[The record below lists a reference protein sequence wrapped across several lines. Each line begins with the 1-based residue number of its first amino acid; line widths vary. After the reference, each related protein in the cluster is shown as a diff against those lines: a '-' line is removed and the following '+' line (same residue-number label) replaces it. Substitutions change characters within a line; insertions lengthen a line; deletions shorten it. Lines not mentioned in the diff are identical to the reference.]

1 MFKQSSNFY
10 KSGLIL
16 KNMHL
21 RENLIVWVDIYYALL
36 AQLSTTFILLK
47 FTFLKILDFV

>member
-1 MFKQSSNFY
+1 MLGEHNKYASEKIIS
-10 KSGLIL
+10 
-16 KNMHL
+16 
-21 RENLIVWVDIYYALL
+21 EDIYYALL